1 MVRRDA
7 AIQKRRPGAAF
18 TLIELLAVI
27 AMVAVLASLMM
38 PALGRAQS
46 MGRSSV
52 CLSNLRQ
59 IGVAWHLYLG
69 DHGDRFPDRR
79 DLKRDLIG
87 GYQPWSTW
95 PKSDPRA
102 GWSAV
107 VLGSL
112 LASKPVWQC
121 PGVMSGPIA
130 RLDQVRQWGG
140 TDTNRSPEVT
150 YWMWRF
156 DRIDDPVP
164 ADNFWGRTVDE
175 SLAGW
180 LSSGNPLVVP
190 GVAFRRWSWW
200 WIPISRR
207 RSLRFPSRSAGAR
220 RIRDSV
226 TGCSWMVTRTECG
239 IGDSD
244 RADSRGAR
252 VCLSW

>member
-1 MVRRDA
+1 MVLPDA
-7 AIQKRRPGAAF
+7 SAEGQRHGAAF
-18 TLIELLAVI
+18 SLIELLVVIAVI
-27 AMVAVLASLMM
+27 AILASLVM

-46 MGRSSV
+46 MGRSAA

-59 IGVAWHLYLG
+59 VGVAWHLYLG
-69 DHGDRFPDRR
+69 DHGERFPDRR

-121 PGVMSGPIA
+121 PGVMAGPIA

-140 TDTNRSPEVT
+140 TDTNRSAEVT

-164 ADNFWGRTVDE
+164 ADNFWGRTVEE

-180 LSSGNPLVVP
+180 WTSGNPLVVP
-190 GVAFRRWSWW
+190 GCGLSEVELVVDPYFPATIPAIPEPVRGRAAHPGFRNRLQMDGHADRVRD
-200 WIPISRR
+200 RR
-207 RSLRFPSRSAGAR
+207 LR
-220 RIRDSV
+220 
-226 TGCSWMVTRTECG
+226 
-239 IGDSD
+239 
-244 RADSRGAR
+244 
-252 VCLSW
+252 

>member
-1 MVRRDA
+1 MVRQDA
-7 AIQKRRPGAAF
+7 SAEGKHHGAAF
-18 TLIELLAVI
+18 SLIELLVVIAVI
-27 AMVAVLASLMM
+27 AILASLVM

-46 MGRSSV
+46 MGRSAA

-59 IGVAWHLYLG
+59 VGVAWHLYLG
-69 DHGDRFPDRR
+69 DHGERFPDRR

-112 LASKPVWQC
+112 LSSKPVWQC
-121 PGVMSGPIA
+121 PGVMAGPIA

-140 TDTNRSPEVT
+140 TDTNRSAEVT

-164 ADNFWGRTVDE
+164 ADNFWGRTVEE

-180 LSSGNPLVVP
+180 WTSGNPLVVP
-190 GVAFRRWSWW
+190 GGGLSEVELVVDPYFPATIPAIPEPVRGRAAHPGFRNRLQMDGHADRVRD
-200 WIPISRR
+200 RR
-207 RSLRFPSRSAGAR
+207 LR
-220 RIRDSV
+220 
-226 TGCSWMVTRTECG
+226 
-239 IGDSD
+239 
-244 RADSRGAR
+244 
-252 VCLSW
+252 

>member
-7 AIQKRRPGAAF
+7 SAQGQRHGAAF
-18 TLIELLAVI
+18 SLIELLVVI
-27 AMVAVLASLMM
+27 AVVALLASLMM
-38 PALGRAQS
+38 PALGRARS
-46 MGRSSV
+46 MGRSSA

-59 IGVAWHLYLG
+59 MGVAWHLYLA
-69 DHGDRFPDRR
+69 DHGDRVPDRR
-79 DLKRDLIG
+79 DLKRDLMG

-121 PGVMSGPIA
+121 PGVMSGPIT

-140 TDTNRSPEVT
+140 TDTNRSTEVT

-156 DRIDDPVP
+156 DRMDDPVP
-164 ADNFWGRTVDE
+164 VDNFWGRTVDE

-180 LSSGNPLVVP
+180 WLSGNPLAVAGGGLSEVELVVDPYFPATIPAIPEAVRGRAAHP
-190 GVAFRRWSWW
+190 GFRNRLLMDGHADRLRD
-200 WIPISRR
+200 RR
-207 RSLRFPSRSAGAR
+207 LR
-220 RIRDSV
+220 
-226 TGCSWMVTRTECG
+226 
-239 IGDSD
+239 
-244 RADSRGAR
+244 
-252 VCLSW
+252 

>member
-1 MVRRDA
+1 MVRPDA
-7 AIQKRRPGAAF
+7 SAEGQRYGAAF
-18 TLIELLAVI
+18 SLIELLVVIAVI
-27 AMVAVLASLMM
+27 AILASLVM

-46 MGRSSV
+46 MGRSAA

-59 IGVAWHLYLG
+59 VGVAWHLYLG
-69 DHGDRFPDRR
+69 DHGERFPDRR

-107 VLGSL
+107 VLGSI
-112 LASKPVWQC
+112 LASSPVWQC
-121 PGVMSGPIA
+121 PGVIAGPIA

-140 TDTNRSPEVT
+140 IDTNRSAEVT

-164 ADNFWGRTVDE
+164 ADNFWGRTVEE

-180 LSSGNPLVVP
+180 LTSGNPLVVSGGGLSEVELVVDPYFPATITSIPEPVRGRAAHP
-190 GVAFRRWSWW
+190 GFRNRLQMDGHADRVRD
-200 WIPISRR
+200 RR
-207 RSLRFPSRSAGAR
+207 LR
-220 RIRDSV
+220 
-226 TGCSWMVTRTECG
+226 
-239 IGDSD
+239 
-244 RADSRGAR
+244 
-252 VCLSW
+252 